1 MANIA
6 FFQVPADNIDR
17 AKHFYHSLLGWKIAP
32 TQTPMDP
39 AIIAS
44 MQFHDIIT
52 GDSREGTM
60 NMGLLY
66 KRQMTEPIINFVI
79 VDDLDKILANVEK
92 LGGKIVRPKEEIKT
106 VGLVAIILDSEGNP
120 IGLWQPKKSARP
132 EIMGRHNNVF
142 R

>member
-32 TQTPMDP
+32 TRTPMDP
-39 AIIAS
+39 AIMAS
-44 MQFHDIIT
+44 TGFHDIIT

-66 KRQMTEPIINFVI
+66 KRQMTEPIINFVN

-92 LGGKIVRPKEEIKT
+92 LGGKIMRPKEEIKT

-120 IGLWQPKKSARP
+120 IGLWQPEKSARP
-132 EIMGRHNNVF
+132 
-142 R
+142 

>member
-32 TQTPMDP
+32 TRTPMDP
-39 AIIAS
+39 AMMAS
-44 MQFHDIIT
+44 VQFQDIIT
-52 GDSREGTM
+52 GDTREGTM

-66 KRQMTEPIINFVI
+66 KRQMTEPIINFVN
-79 VDDLDKILANVEK
+79 VDAIDKILAKVEK

-106 VGLVAIILDSEGNP
+106 VGLVAIIQDSEGNV
-120 IGLWQPKKSARP
+120 IGLWQP
-132 EIMGRHNNVF
+132 E
-142 R
+142 